1 MERKTSRGEEPLEKR
16 AAESCLREEREL
28 RVCRGAFT
36 LHAQHRP
43 PTLHSRLSWRTYR
56 TTNFGWQNGK
66 ARGRLWEGGSLFG
79 RVSFLSEAQLGEEMC
94 TKPLVTQAC
103 TVCTLPS
110 LRSREHP
117 CRPCPG
123 QRLEFGGSA
132 APPRLGSAAQLY
144 GSSHPS
150 PQTGQRGEMPVQK
163 KQSDP
168 SIGPNVHPNPVQE
181 TVCDLIAVRCY
192 CLSNQDNSKRRGL
205 SAYDATLQSLGGIS
219 VQQESLTTVTGQM
232 TYFQFC
238 ERLPLRRISQIAKRK
253 LASPKPTRLRTS
265 ANPAPADLF
274 VLPA

>member
-1 MERKTSRGEEPLEKR
+1 M
-16 AAESCLREEREL
+16 
-28 RVCRGAFT
+28 
-36 LHAQHRP
+36 H
-43 PTLHSRLSWRTYR
+43 
-56 TTNFGWQNGK
+56 
-66 ARGRLWEGGSLFG
+66 
-79 RVSFLSEAQLGEEMC
+79 C
-94 TKPLVTQAC
+94 TKTAL
-103 TVCTLPS
+103 
-110 LRSREHP
+110 LRSRGP
-117 CRPCPG
+117 KPCPG

-168 SIGPNVHPNPVQE
+168 SIGPNVHPDPVQE

-192 CLSNQDNSKRRGL
+192 CLSNQDNTKRRGL

-253 LASPKPTRLRTS
+253 LASPKPTRLRTATHFCES
-265 ANPAPADLF
+265 CTGGPLCVASLTWAWWTMLSRPGCEGQPYAGRMIEG
-274 VLPA
+274 VRK